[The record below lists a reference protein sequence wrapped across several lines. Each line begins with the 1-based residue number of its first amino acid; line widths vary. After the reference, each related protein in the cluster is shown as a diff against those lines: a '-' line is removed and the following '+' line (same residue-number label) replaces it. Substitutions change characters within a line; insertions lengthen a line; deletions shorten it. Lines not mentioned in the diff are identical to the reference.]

1 MINLNRALPGN
12 FRRYHLRTQIATDT
26 SSWAS
31 TCKCN
36 GKCVCEN
43 SSKPLCKRTPTY
55 AHKCVTS
62 NHGMPDWSTWPA
74 LHSFQNT
81 KQTHPFL
88 KGVRRGSDIS
98 VLGVPGALPV
108 SPSIPRAV
116 SGRILPC
123 HLTNRVIYE
132 ETETEWQRQDWD
144 CGGHKGAHRQTLN
157 TYTPYMMIHQVLL
170 RLQFYQFYKC
180 MTMWSV
186 LMHVC
191 MYILY
196 KNIVCVCVRVDRM
209 LAWISILSRV
219 WLLRSRTMSRAC
231 SPEFARTLIFFKKIY

>member
-1 MINLNRALPGN
+1 VWIHPTYLKTAERIKVGCLNTCIVIVCVLAPQNSLSEDVACRLMIILNRALPGN
-12 FRRYHLRTQIATDT
+12 FRRCHLRNQIATDT

-31 TCKCN
+31 TYKCN
-36 GKCVCEN
+36 GKCAREN

-55 AHKCVTS
+55 GTPTYAHKWVTS
-62 NHGMPDWSTWPA
+62 NHGMPDWSTRPA

-81 KQTHPFL
+81 EQTHPFL

-132 ETETEWQRQDWD
+132 EKETEWQRQDWD
-144 CGGHKGAHRQTLN
+144 CGEGHTGAHRQTLN
-157 TYTPYMMIHQVLL
+157 TYTH
-170 RLQFYQFYKC
+170 
-180 MTMWSV
+180 
-186 LMHVC
+186 
-191 MYILY
+191 
-196 KNIVCVCVRVDRM
+196 
-209 LAWISILSRV
+209 LA
-219 WLLRSRTMSRAC
+219 
-231 SPEFARTLIFFKKIY
+231 